1 MSLSLNRTLL
11 TTILVPCIWG
21 TTYIIFTQT
30 LPVDH
35 PLLVGALRALPAGL
49 LLMALGPGLPPR
61 DKLLPLA
68 ALGLA
73 NIGIFFALLFVSA
86 ARLPGGLAATVGSTQ
101 PLIVGLLAWPLLSR
115 RPGRGQIVAALAGL
129 VGVALLVLDPHAK
142 PDAIG
147 IIAGLLSAASMAT
160 GTVLI
165 ERWGKMGSPL
175 AIAAWQLTLGGLIL
189 LPVALIVEGLPP
201 VPTALNGLGFAY
213 LVLIGTA
220 LTYWLWIRGITTL
233 GAGVA
238 FLGLLSPTMATILGA
253 LLLGEWLSPLQ
264 FLGIAIVL
272 GSTIVGMILSRR
284 RASTVAATP
293 QPRAA

>member
-1 MSLSLNRTLL
+1 MPSLNRTLL
-11 TTILVPCIWG
+11 TTILVPCLWG
-21 TTYIIFTQT
+21 STYIVFTQT

-73 NIGIFFALLFVSA
+73 NIGLFFALLFVSA
-86 ARLPGGLAATVGSTQ
+86 ARLPGGLAATVGSIQ
-101 PLIVGLLAWPLLSR
+101 PLIVGLLAWPLLGR
-115 RPGRGQIVAALAGL
+115 RPGRGQIGAALAGL
-129 VGVALLVLDPHAK
+129 VGVALLVLDPHAR

-147 IIAGLLSAASMAT
+147 LIAGLASAASMAT

-175 AIAAWQLTLGGLIL
+175 ALAAWQLTLGGLIL
-189 LPVALIVEGLPP
+189 LPVALLVEGPP
-201 VPTALNGLGFAY
+201 PMPTALNGLGLGY

-220 LTYWLWIRGITTL
+220 LAYWLWVRGITTL
-233 GAGVA
+233 GASVA
-238 FLGLLSPTMATILGA
+238 FLGLLSPTVATILGA
-253 LLLGEWLSPLQ
+253 VLLGQWLGGLQ
-264 FLGIAIVL
+264 LLGIAIIL
-272 GSTIVGMILSRR
+272 SSTIAGMLLSRR
-284 RASTVAATP
+284 AAAMATATP

>member
-1 MSLSLNRTLL
+1 MPLNRTLL

-68 ALGLA
+68 VLGLA
-73 NIGIFFALLFVSA
+73 NIGLFFALLFVSA
-86 ARLPGGLAATVGSTQ
+86 ARLPGGLAATVGSVQ
-101 PLIVGLLAWPLLSR
+101 PLIVGLLAWPLLGR
-115 RPGRGQIVAALAGL
+115 RPGRGQIMAALTGL

-147 IIAGLLSAASMAT
+147 IVAGLASAASMAT

-175 AIAAWQLTLGGLIL
+175 AIASWQLTLGGLIL
-189 LPVALIVEGLPP
+189 LPVALLVEGVPP
-201 VPTALNGLGFAY
+201 MPTALNGIGLGY

-233 GAGVA
+233 GASVA

-253 LLLGEWLSPLQ
+253 VLLGEWLSPLQ

-272 GSTIVGMILSRR
+272 GSTIIGMILSRR
-284 RASTVAATP
+284 RAATAATP
-293 QPRAA
+293 QPRVA

>member
-1 MSLSLNRTLL
+1 MPLNRTLL

-49 LLMALGPGLPPR
+49 LLMALGAGLPPR

-101 PLIVGLLAWPLLSR
+101 PLIVGLLAWPLLNR
-115 RPGRGQIVAALAGL
+115 RPGRGQILAALAGL

-147 IIAGLLSAASMAT
+147 IIAGLLSAASIDRKS
-160 GTVLI
+160 V
-165 ERWGKMGSPL
+165 
-175 AIAAWQLTLGGLIL
+175 
-189 LPVALIVEGLPP
+189 V
-201 VPTALNGLGFAY
+201 
-213 LVLIGTA
+213 
-220 LTYWLWIRGITTL
+220 
-233 GAGVA
+233 
-238 FLGLLSPTMATILGA
+238 
-253 LLLGEWLSPLQ
+253 
-264 FLGIAIVL
+264 
-272 GSTIVGMILSRR
+272 
-284 RASTVAATP
+284 
-293 QPRAA
+293 

>member
-1 MSLSLNRTLL
+1 MPLNKTLL

-21 TTYIIFTQT
+21 STYVVFTQT

-49 LLMALGPGLPPR
+49 LLMALGAGLPPR

-86 ARLPGGLAATVGSTQ
+86 SRLPGGLAATVGSTQ
-101 PLIVGLLAWPLLSR
+101 PLIVGLLAWPLLGR
-115 RPGRGQIVAALAGL
+115 RPGRGQILAALAGL
-129 VGVALLVLDPHAK
+129 VGVALLVLDPHAR

-147 IIAGLLSAASMAT
+147 IVAGLASAASMAT

-165 ERWGKMGSPL
+165 ERWGKMGSAL
-175 AIAAWQLTLGGLIL
+175 ALAAWQLTLGGLIL
-189 LPVALIVEGLPP
+189 LPVALLVEGPP
-201 VPTALNGLGFAY
+201 PMPTALNGVGLGY

-220 LTYWLWIRGITTL
+220 LTYWLWVRGITTL
-233 GAGVA
+233 GASVA
-238 FLGLLSPTMATILGA
+238 FLGLLSPTVATILGA
-253 LLLGEWLSPLQ
+253 VLLGQWLGGVQL
-264 FLGIAIVL
+264 LGIAIIL
-272 GSTIVGMILSRR
+272 SSTIAGMLLSRR
-284 RASTVAATP
+284 AAATTAATP
-293 QPRAA
+293 QPQAA

>member
-1 MSLSLNRTLL
+1 MPLNKTLL

-21 TTYIIFTQT
+21 STYVVFTQT

-49 LLMALGPGLPPR
+49 LLMALGAGLPPR

-101 PLIVGLLAWPLLSR
+101 PLIVGLLAWPLLGR
-115 RPGRGQIVAALAGL
+115 RPGRGQILAALAGL
-129 VGVALLVLDPHAK
+129 VGVALLVLDPHAR

-147 IIAGLLSAASMAT
+147 IVAGLASAASMAT

-165 ERWGKMGSPL
+165 ERWGKMGSAL
-175 AIAAWQLTLGGLIL
+175 ALAAWQLTLGGLIL
-189 LPVALIVEGLPP
+189 LPVALLVEGPP
-201 VPTALNGLGFAY
+201 PMPTALNGVGLGY

-220 LTYWLWIRGITTL
+220 LTYWLWVRGITTL
-233 GAGVA
+233 GASVA
-238 FLGLLSPTMATILGA
+238 FLGLLSPTVATILGA
-253 LLLGEWLSPLQ
+253 VLLGQWLGAVQL
-264 FLGIAIVL
+264 LGIAIIL
-272 GSTIVGMILSRR
+272 SSTIAGMLLSRR
-284 RASTVAATP
+284 AAATTAAMP

>member
-1 MSLSLNRTLL
+1 MPLNPTLL

-101 PLIVGLLAWPLLSR
+101 PLIVGLLAWPLLNR

-142 PDAIG
+142 PDALG
-147 IIAGLLSAASMAT
+147 IIAGLASAASMAT

-165 ERWGKMGSPL
+165 ERWGKMGS
-175 AIAAWQLTLGGLIL
+175 AA
-189 LPVALIVEGLPP
+189 
-201 VPTALNGLGFAY
+201 
-213 LVLIGTA
+213 
-220 LTYWLWIRGITTL
+220 
-233 GAGVA
+233 
-238 FLGLLSPTMATILGA
+238 
-253 LLLGEWLSPLQ
+253 
-264 FLGIAIVL
+264 
-272 GSTIVGMILSRR
+272 
-284 RASTVAATP
+284 
-293 QPRAA
+293 

>member
-1 MSLSLNRTLL
+1 MPSLNRTLL
-11 TTILVPCIWG
+11 TTILVPCLWG
-21 TTYIIFTQT
+21 STYIVFTQT

-73 NIGIFFALLFVSA
+73 NIGLFFALLFVSA
-86 ARLPGGLAATVGSTQ
+86 ARLPGGLAATVGSIQ
-101 PLIVGLLAWPLLSR
+101 PLIVGLLAWPLLGR
-115 RPGRGQIVAALAGL
+115 RPGRGQIIAALAGL
-129 VGVALLVLDPHAK
+129 VGVALLVLDPHAR
-142 PDAIG
+142 PDAVG
-147 IIAGLLSAASMAT
+147 LIAGLASAASMAT

-175 AIAAWQLTLGGLIL
+175 ALAAWQLTLGGLIL
-189 LPVALIVEGLPP
+189 LPVALLVEGPP
-201 VPTALNGLGFAY
+201 PMPTALNGLGLGY

-220 LTYWLWIRGITTL
+220 LAYWLWVRGITTL
-233 GAGVA
+233 GASVA
-238 FLGLLSPTMATILGA
+238 FLGLLSPTVATILGA
-253 LLLGEWLSPLQ
+253 VLLGQWLGGLQ
-264 FLGIAIVL
+264 LLGIAIIL
-272 GSTIVGMILSRR
+272 SSTIAGMLLSRR
-284 RASTVAATP
+284 AAAMATATP